1 LSNLPIV
8 TNLVYHKAYF
18 LANLFKNWR
27 SFDRKWKKM

>member
-18 LANLFKNWR
+18 LANLFKVKESLIENE
-27 SFDRKWKKM
+27 RK